1 MKLTPLAILV
11 ASLLIGG
18 AIIFSAQTSSSGS
31 GSRAVDAHNV
41 SIVDGTQV
49 VAISAKDGYNPQ
61 KSLAKAG
68 VPTILRFNTS
78 GSYDCSSSIRIPSL
92 NISQALPASGATDIN
107 VGTPRAGVLRG
118 TCGMGMFSFEVDFK
132 S

>member
-1 MKLTPLAILV
+1 MKLTPIAILT
-11 ASLLIGG
+11 ASLIVAG
-18 AIIFSAQTSSSGS
+18 AIMFSSNASSSTTGS
-31 GSRAVDAHNV
+31 APVDAHNV
-41 SIVDGTQV
+41 SIVDGTQI
-49 VAISAKDGYNPQ
+49 VAISAKGGYNPQ

-78 GSYDCSSSIRIPSL
+78 NSYDCSSSIRIPSL
-92 NISQALPASGATDIN
+92 NISKSLPASGATDIAL
-107 VGTPRAGVLRG
+107 GSPQAGVLHG

>member
-1 MKLTPLAILV
+1 M
-11 ASLLIGG
+11 
-18 AIIFSAQTSSSGS
+18 FSANSSSSAS
-31 GSRAVDAHNV
+31 GAAIVDAHNV

-49 VAISAKDGYNPQ
+49 VAISAKDGYDPQ

-78 GSYDCSSSIRIPSL
+78 DSYDCSSSIRIPSL
-92 NISQALPASGATDIN
+92 NLSKSLPASGATDIAL
-107 VGTPRAGVLRG
+107 GSPQAGALHG